1 MPDKLKDYLT
11 SAKEKSIIMIHNHP
25 NSSPLSTDDYVT
37 STKYASLFEVIA
49 SGHNGDVY
57 AFRDTSALRGLSMKK
72 DSDKMDFDDREA
84 SEDLL
89 LDLSPEEID
98 RLYDETFGK
107 TAQQ

>member
-1 MPDKLKDYLT
+1 
-11 SAKEKSIIMIHNHP
+11 
-25 NSSPLSTDDYVT
+25 
-37 STKYASLFEVIA
+37 
-49 SGHNGDVY
+49 
-57 AFRDTSALRGLSMKK
+57 MKK

-98 RLYDETFGK
+98 RLNDETFGK

>member
-1 MPDKLKDYLT
+1 
-11 SAKEKSIIMIHNHP
+11 
-25 NSSPLSTDDYVT
+25 
-37 STKYASLFEVIA
+37 
-49 SGHNGDVY
+49 
-57 AFRDTSALRGLSMKK
+57 MKK

-107 TAQQ
+107 TALM